1 MIFNGWFT
9 GRLCLLC
16 GCRCYLCKY
25 SDSTILRRTLFFIIF
40 LALLRYCLWD
50 PGIKYSLASYS
61 HQDCESWRD
70 QQIKETKVII
80 PKSVSCNKKQDS
92 FFLSSAPCVFFFLGA
107 ELIVLYALR
116 DLPAQC
122 SNVKAIGFLSFS
134 FPELFSELETK
145 HRSQLG

>member
-80 PKSVSCNKKQDS
+80 PKSVSCNKKQRTVFS
-92 FFLSSAPCVFFFLGA
+92 FLQLHVFFFPGSRINCTVCTQRPPCTVQQCKGNWV
-107 ELIVLYALR
+107 LIIQ
-116 DLPAQC
+116 LP
-122 SNVKAIGFLSFS
+122 
-134 FPELFSELETK
+134 
-145 HRSQLG
+145 